1 MRVPTLLTAFILFAG
16 VTAAAPIRPPRI
28 TDDPPLNGQTLAIGL
43 NSDGAL
49 VVPGRAPL
57 TKAEDVKLFLEV
69 QIGRIKKVADA
80 NKEEFSAAL
89 ALTADS
95 QSAYARVA
103 DLLSLAQDL
112 GFCKV
117 TLRATTKE

>member
-16 VTAAAPIRPPRI
+16 VTAAAPIGPPRI
-28 TDDPPLNGQTLAIGL
+28 TDDAPLNGQTLAIGL